1 MHRWAVLL
9 RRSELA
15 AAAVLRTVPGL
26 EIAEAAGLVWIRGG
40 DLNDLAAR
48 QLRCLPVVEIYDLW
62 PDGQLVIRGQ
72 RVPARRLPEANWVAI
87 RQWFELEL
95 PAVAWPGRLGNRIPV
110 RLVRSGQVDDVSL
123 LLTTLDDWLE
133 FGTQAPGVRLENLRF
148 AACEDK
154 RVLIQGHPV
163 PALRGT
169 RFVCSSGIAV
179 PAGWRWE
186 PMVDAGIV
194 ADVLQVAE
202 GDVALLVPEASS
214 LTVEIV
220 AREQFVRATRS
231 AIRATAEALTSG

>member
-40 DLNDLAAR
+40 DLDDPAAR
-48 QLRCLPVVEIYDLW
+48 QLRGLPVVEIYDLW
-62 PDGQLVIRGQ
+62 PDGQLVIRGH
-72 RVPARRLPEANWVAI
+72 RVPTRRLPEANWVAI
-87 RQWFELEL
+87 RHWFELEL
-95 PAVAWPGRLGNRIPV
+95 PAVAWPSRLSNRIPM
-110 RLVRSGQVDDVSL
+110 RLVRSGHVDDVSL
-123 LLTTLDDWLE
+123 LLTTLGDWLE
-133 FGTQAPGVRLENLRF
+133 FGTHAPGVRLENLRF

-169 RFVCSSGIAV
+169 RFVCSSGVAV

-202 GDVALLVPEASS
+202 GDMALLIPEASS
-214 LTVEIV
+214 LTVEVV

-231 AIRATAEALTSG
+231 SIRATAEALTSG